1 MPENS
6 SLEGKVAVITGS
18 TQGLGEAAARLF
30 RARGIRGLIV
40 TGRNVERGKAVAE
53 SLSGGG
59 CEAHFVAAD
68 LDKVEECRQIVA
80 AADRH
85 FGTLHVLVN
94 CAAFT
99 DRGTIWDTTPAL
111 FDTIMAVNVR
121 APFFLIQD
129 AVKIM
134 QREGIG
140 GSIVNI
146 SSVAAY
152 GSMPELS
159 PYAVSKG
166 ALNVLTK
173 NVAYSVMRL
182 RIRVNALNVG
192 WMDTPGEDAI
202 QQRYHGGDPLWLQ
215 KAEAA
220 RPFGRLVKADEVA
233 RAIAYLASDESG
245 LMTGS
250 IIDFDQSVAG
260 AGPQSIPPPM
270 EEWAAVTGV
279 RYG

>member
-1 MPENS
+1 MADHS

-18 TQGLGEAAARLF
+18 TQGLGEATARLF
-30 RARGIRGLIV
+30 RERGVRGLIV
-40 TGRNVERGKAVAE
+40 TGRNVERGEAVAR
-53 SLSGGG
+53 SLTGDG

-68 LDKVEECRQIVA
+68 LEQVEECRAIIA

-85 FGTLHVLVN
+85 FGALHILVN

-99 DRGTIWDTTPAL
+99 DRGTIWDTAPSL
-111 FDTIMAVNVR
+111 FDKIMAVNVR
-121 APFFLIQD
+121 APFFLMQD
-129 AVKIM
+129 AIKIM
-134 QREGIG
+134 QREGSG

-159 PYAVSKG
+159 PYAASKG

-173 NVAYSVMRL
+173 NVAYAAMRL

-202 QQRYHGGDPLWLQ
+202 QQRYHGGDPQWLQ

-220 RPFGRLVKADEVA
+220 RPFGRLVKPDEVA

-270 EEWAAVTGV
+270 AEWAAVEGV